1 MSSCMYYLTLEYFF
15 LGLMKYSDSDNA
27 NVFFFLYQSY
37 NIPYILHLF
46 YVLGNIFLYGIYFM
60 NQLWV
65 LFLGKQTHLIAVSL
79 ECEVRFRRVFLC
91 HIKSNT
97 LSFLFSF
104 SLQYLSDKNQKTEYV
119 TTDSY

>member
-1 MSSCMYYLTLEYFF
+1 MLT
-15 LGLMKYSDSDNA
+15 
-27 NVFFFLYQSY
+27 FFFLYQSY

>member
-1 MSSCMYYLTLEYFF
+1 
-15 LGLMKYSDSDNA
+15 
-27 NVFFFLYQSY
+27 
-37 NIPYILHLF
+37 
-46 YVLGNIFLYGIYFM
+46 M

-97 LSFLFSF
+97 LSFLFPFLFFFCSICLIRTKKLNM
-104 SLQYLSDKNQKTEYV
+104 LQLTHTEKK
-119 TTDSY
+119 

>member
-1 MSSCMYYLTLEYFF
+1 
-15 LGLMKYSDSDNA
+15 
-27 NVFFFLYQSY
+27 
-37 NIPYILHLF
+37 
-46 YVLGNIFLYGIYFM
+46 M

-97 LSFLFSF
+97 LSFLFPF
-104 SLQYLSDKNQKTEYV
+104 LFFLQYLSDKNQKTEYV
-119 TTDSY
+119 TTDSYWKK